1 MTPHRKLPRRKKD
14 KNMLLRHTTNKITER
29 SALTVNPAKTCQP
42 IGAMYAALGIHN
54 CLPHSHG
61 SQGCYAY
68 HRSTL
73 TRHYKEPVMAATSS
87 FTEGASVFGGQAN
100 LLQAINNIFTV
111 YEPDV
116 IAVHTTCLSETIGD
130 DIPQIVAKAR
140 DEGKIPPGKF
150 VIHANTPSYVGS
162 HVTGFANMV
171 KGMVDYFAVP
181 ADHRDKT
188 INIIPGY
195 VEPSDMEEIKRLAR
209 ELEVQYILF
218 PDTSGVLNAPQTG
231 RYHMYPAG
239 GVTIADLRR
248 TGSSQGTVA
257 LGPLA
262 SGSAAR
268 ALDTKCKVPCE
279 ILNLPIGLKATDT
292 FIDTLRRVAG
302 VTVPDS
308 INVERGRLLDL
319 ITDMHQYFFGR
330 KVALAGDPDQLISL
344 TEFLVD
350 IDMWPV
356 HIVTGTPGKKFESR
370 IQAITKDS
378 PHPVNV
384 KAAGDM
390 FLLHQWIKNDPV
402 DLLIGNTYMK
412 YIARDEDIPLVRFG
426 FPILDRVGHSYFPTV
441 GYRGALRLLEK
452 ILDALLDRQD
462 RDAPEESFELVM

>member
-1 MTPHRKLPRRKKD
+1 
-14 KNMLLRHTTNKITER
+14 MLLRHTPEEITER
-29 SALTVNPAKTCQP
+29 SALSINPAKTCQP

-73 TRHYKEPVMAATSS
+73 SRHFKEPAIAATSA

-100 LLQAINNIFTV
+100 LLQAINNIFSV

-140 DEGKIPPGKF
+140 DEGKIPKGKY

-171 KGMVDYFAVP
+171 KGMVDYFAQ
-181 ADHRDKT
+181 ANGHKGNF

-195 VEPSDMEEIKRLAR
+195 VEPCDMAEIKRLAG
-209 ELEVQYILF
+209 ELGVTIIMF
-218 PDTSGVLNAPQTG
+218 PDTSNVMNGPQTG
-231 RYHMYPAG
+231 KYHMFPAG
-239 GVTIADLRR
+239 GVTIRELIEA
-248 TGSSQGTVA
+248 GSSMGTVA

-262 SGSAAR
+262 SGPAAR

-279 ILNLPIGLKATDT
+279 ILNLPIGLMATDI
-292 FIDTLRRVAG
+292 FIDTLRKIAG

-308 INVERGRLLDL
+308 INIERGQLVDV
-319 ITDMHQYFFGR
+319 ITDMQQYFYGR
-330 KVALAGDPDQLISL
+330 KVALAGDPDHLISL
-344 TEFLVD
+344 TEFLVS
-350 IDMWPV
+350 IDMWPI

-370 IQAITKDS
+370 IKEITKDV

-384 KAAGDM
+384 KATGDM

-441 GYRGALRLLEK
+441 GYKGGLRLLEK

>member
-1 MTPHRKLPRRKKD
+1 
-14 KNMLLRHTTNKITER
+14 MLLRHTPDEIKER
-29 SALTVNPAKTCQP
+29 AALTVNPAKTCQP

-100 LLQAINNIFTV
+100 LLQAINNIFSV

-130 DIPQIVAKAR
+130 DIPQIIAKAR
-140 DEGKIPPGKF
+140 DDGKIPPGKY

-171 KGMVDYFAVP
+171 KGMVDYFAQ
-181 ADHRDKT
+181 ANGHKENR
-188 INIIPGY
+188 INLIPGY
-195 VEPSDMEEIKRLAR
+195 VEPCDMEEIRRLAG
-209 ELEVQYILF
+209 ELGVPIIMF
-218 PDTSGVLNAPQTG
+218 PDTANVLNGPQTG
-231 RYHMYPAG
+231 KYHMFPAG
-239 GVTIADLRR
+239 GTTVADLQLA
-248 TGSSQGTVA
+248 GSAQGTIA
-257 LGPLA
+257 LGPLS
-262 SGSAAR
+262 SGLAAR

-279 ILNLPIGLKATDT
+279 ILNLPIGLVATDV

-308 INVERGRLLDL
+308 INIERGRLLDV
-319 ITDMHQYFFGR
+319 ITDMHQYFCGR
-330 KVALAGDPDQLISL
+330 TVALAGDPDQLISL

-350 IDMWPV
+350 IDMWPI
-356 HIVTGTPGKKFESR
+356 HIVTGTPGKKFEAR
-370 IQAITKDS
+370 IKELTKDV

-384 KAAGDM
+384 KSGGDI
-390 FLLHQWIKNDPV
+390 FLLHQWIRNTPV
-402 DLLIGNTYMK
+402 DLLLGNTYLK

-426 FPILDRVGHSYFPTV
+426 FPIVDRIGHSYFPTL
-441 GYRGALRLLEK
+441 GYRGGLRLLEK
-452 ILDALLDRQD
+452 ILDALLDRLD